1 LRLPFRHIGGVD
13 FEVYAR
19 RGGDK
24 MFSQY
29 LLHPGRPNAA
39 ALEHCAN
46 LITERF
52 AKMQVV

>member
-1 LRLPFRHIGGVD
+1 
-13 FEVYAR
+13 
-19 RGGDK
+19 
-24 MFSQY
+24 MFSQH